1 MNLEREQKMV
11 GFLYP
16 YICICARIPPLRLYL
31 HLYTWAEHLYAYIS
45 ALCLKVSMYEFIWK
59 KKRSSRK
66 KKRKEM
72 SGKSQN
78 FIELLPSAQPY
89 STQFCQS

>member
-1 MNLEREQKMV
+1 MSSY
-11 GFLYP
+11 G
-16 YICICARIPPLRLYL
+16 
-31 HLYTWAEHLYAYIS
+31 
-45 ALCLKVSMYEFIWK
+45 K

>member
-1 MNLEREQKMV
+1 MSSY
-11 GFLYP
+11 G
-16 YICICARIPPLRLYL
+16 
-31 HLYTWAEHLYAYIS
+31 
-45 ALCLKVSMYEFIWK
+45 K
-59 KKRSSRK
+59 KEEAHEK